1 MKRAMAMSGSS
12 VLVMPFVEKLRCA
25 PVRPLSHHFPLENP
39 MPVAHRFGRIEKV
52 VSRSSLETNQRER
65 ETPSGLLNP
74 VPFRGPS
81 LAWLNRGIS

>member
-1 MKRAMAMSGSS
+1 
-12 VLVMPFVEKLRCA
+12 
-25 PVRPLSHHFPLENP
+25 

-52 VSRSSLETNQRER
+52 VSRSALETNQRER

>member
-1 MKRAMAMSGSS
+1 MRYGTA
-12 VLVMPFVEKLRCA
+12 L
-25 PVRPLSHHFPLENP
+25 LSHHPFENP
-39 MPVAHRFGRIEKV
+39 TPVAHRFGRIEKV